1 MSNLGGGFAL
11 RWGGGGG
18 WGGYLPPWNLTMEA
32 PPLAKAN
39 NAKTKMK
46 HSLGA

>member
-1 MSNLGGGFAL
+1 MSNLGGGFAF
-11 RWGGGGG
+11 RGGGGS
-18 WGGYLPPWNLTMEA
+18 YLPPWNLTIEA

-39 NAKTKMK
+39 SAKTKKK